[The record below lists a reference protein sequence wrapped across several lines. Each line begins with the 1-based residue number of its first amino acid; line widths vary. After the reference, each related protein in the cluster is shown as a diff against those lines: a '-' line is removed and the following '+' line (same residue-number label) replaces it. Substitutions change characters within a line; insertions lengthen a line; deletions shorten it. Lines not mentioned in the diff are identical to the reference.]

1 MQDPFRIAGNTAV
14 RRVSV
19 RAAYRQENEPNA
31 LFFVLLTVI
40 RSAHRV
46 LRIAAAGTAVYLG
59 CSLIMGIVLAGNAMH
74 LRRKPLDQNAKL
86 VAMTR
91 QFGTIQKDVAI
102 QSADGAVLKGW
113 YGQPANGNGSAV
125 ILLHGMADNRQ
136 GVTGFAYMFLMHGY
150 AVLLP
155 DSRAHGESGGSLAT
169 YGVMEREDV
178 RRWAES
184 LRPRITGCIDV
195 FGESMGGAIAVQTS
209 AVTPGL
215 CAVVAESSFASFR
228 AIADDRIGQETGLPP
243 WFTRT
248 LGIPTRESALLYA
261 RLRYGVDLA
270 DADPSKAIAISR
282 VPTLLICGTED
293 SNIPMRHSMA
303 LERAGRTHTQLWIVE
318 GAEHTAAMS
327 VNPAKYEI
335 EVVGWFDG
343 HGGSR

>member
-1 MQDPFRIAGNTAV
+1 MPA
-14 RRVSV
+14 
-19 RAAYRQENEPNA
+19 
-31 LFFVLLTVI
+31 
-40 RSAHRV
+40 
-46 LRIAAAGTAVYLG
+46 
-59 CSLIMGIVLAGNAMH
+59 
-74 LRRKPLDQNAKL
+74 
-86 VAMTR
+86 
-91 QFGTIQKDVAI
+91 
-102 QSADGAVLKGW
+102 ADGAVLKGW
-113 YGQPANGNGSAV
+113 YVQPANGNGSAV

-136 GVTGFAYMFLMHGY
+136 GMTGFAYMFLMHGY

-155 DSRAHGESGGSLAT
+155 DSRAHGESGGSLVT

-178 RRWAES
+178 RRWTEW
-184 LRPRITGCIDV
+184 LRPRITACIDL
-195 FGESMGGAIAVQTS
+195 FGESMGGAIAVQAS

-228 AIADDRIGQETGLPP
+228 AIANDRIEQETGLGP

-261 RLRYGVDLA
+261 RLRYGVNLA
-270 DADPSKAIAISR
+270 DADPLKAIAVSR

-293 SNIPMRHSMA
+293 LNIPMRHSIA

-318 GAEHTAAMS
+318 GAKHTAAMS
-327 VNPAKYEI
+327 VNPAKYEV

>member
-1 MQDPFRIAGNTAV
+1 
-14 RRVSV
+14 
-19 RAAYRQENEPNA
+19 
-31 LFFVLLTVI
+31 VL

-59 CSLIMGIVLAGNAMH
+59 FSLIAGIVLAGNTVH
-74 LRRKPLDQNAKL
+74 LRRKPLNHNAKL
-86 VAMTR
+86 DVMLSR
-91 QFGTIQKDVAI
+91 QSGATQKDVSMSA
-102 QSADGAVLKGW
+102 ADGAVLKGW
-113 YGQPANGNGSAV
+113 YVQPANGNGSAV

-136 GVTGFAYMFLMHGY
+136 GVTGFAHMFLMHGY

-155 DSRAHGESGGSLAT
+155 DSRAHGESGGSLVT
-169 YGVMEREDV
+169 YGVMERDDV
-178 RRWAES
+178 RRWAEW
-184 LRPRITGCIDV
+184 LRPRITGCVDV

-228 AIADDRIGQETGLPP
+228 TIANDRIEQETPLSP
-243 WFTRT
+243 WFTQT
-248 LGIPTRESALLYA
+248 LGIPTRESALLYT
-261 RLRYGVDLA
+261 RLRYGVNLA
-270 DADPSKAIAISR
+270 DADPLKAIAVSR

-318 GAEHTAAMS
+318 GAGHTAAMS
-327 VNPAKYEI
+327 INPAKYEV